1 MKTREIALVTAAVVA
16 AACGGSAPAP
26 APGATAANRPARNV
40 NVAVVGT
47 AGAEALEVPGTVQAR
62 QRAAL
67 SARMQASVVE
77 LPLRE
82 GQRVEAGAVVARL
95 DDEALRAA
103 VQAAEA
109 GARAAEA
116 DRQRFEALAATGAA
130 TPREKEMAETR
141 AAAAAAAVSAARDA
155 LSYAVLRAPFAGV
168 VAQRPARLGDVVG
181 PGQTVIVVEG
191 QGALEVVASVPARA
205 AAGLAVGQRLSLRV
219 DGRADAVGVRVAS
232 VAPAADPVTHRVEV
246 KADLEPGSGVRSGAF
261 ARLELPAAGAGSGP
275 ARLTVPANALFERGG
290 LVGAFVAEG
299 DVARLRWVAAGAR
312 GGEQVEVRAGLAA
325 GERVIVQPE
334 GLADGDRIV
343 VAGGGQ

>member
-1 MKTREIALVTAAVVA
+1 MKTREIALITAAVTA
-16 AACGGSAPAP
+16 AACGGAPAP
-26 APGATAANRPARNV
+26 APGAAAAARPARNV
-40 NVAVVGT
+40 SVAVVGT
-47 AGAEALEVPGTVQAR
+47 ADAVALDVPGTVQAR

-67 SARMQASVVE
+67 SARIQASVVE

-95 DDEALRAA
+95 GDEALRAA

-130 TPREKEMAETR
+130 TPREKEMSETR

-205 AAGLAVGQRLSLRV
+205 AAGLAVGQRLNLRV
-219 DGRADAVGVRVAS
+219 DGRADAVGVRVAT

-261 ARLELPAAGAGSGP
+261 ARLELPVAGAGSGP
-275 ARLTVPANALFERGG
+275 ARLTIPANALFERGG

-299 DVARLRWVAAGAR
+299 DVARLRWVAVGAR
-312 GGEQVEVRAGLAA
+312 SDERVEVRAGLAA